1 MQAYCIS
8 QNRFLNISFSCAV
21 YKQYCQKWFNI
32 EEILIDRGDILID
45 IENILID
52 SRDVACFQT
61 KAIFINTTRKK
72 QDARSTNKIQDC
84 LIGTLELELDGEKL

>member
-1 MQAYCIS
+1 MVNVIKT
-8 QNRFLNISFSCAV
+8 L
-21 YKQYCQKWFNI
+21 
-32 EEILIDRGDILID
+32 LGLG
-45 IENILID
+45 LL

>member
-1 MQAYCIS
+1 MKELKPITCTIS
-8 QNRFLNISFSCAV
+8 NISKSLYQVDKKKIKNNYELLCEWCIIVFGNKSFITI
-21 YKQYCQKWFNI
+21 Q
-32 EEILIDRGDILID
+32 
-45 IENILID
+45 

>member
-1 MQAYCIS
+1 M
-8 QNRFLNISFSCAV
+8 NLNPHHAV
-21 YKQYCQKWFNI
+21 VEHDAIGIGGLELFT
-32 EEILIDRGDILID
+32 DGGVGAGRRVGT
-45 IENILID
+45 
-52 SRDVACFQT
+52 RDVACFQT